1 MKKSHR
7 HVLESNGSNNKT
19 KKEKSIINRIIVD
32 VFQLNKTQTKINHT
46 LTDKKKHAKTNTETR
61 RNPSKTKKNK
71 TREQFTDMKIYCKE

>member
-7 HVLESNGSNNKT
+7 HVLESNDSNNKT

-46 LTDKKKHAKTNTETR
+46 LTDKKNTQKLTQRHEEILAKQ
-61 RNPSKTKKNK
+61 KTK
-71 TREQFTDMKIYCKE
+71 RENSLPT

>member
-1 MKKSHR
+1 MKKVR

-46 LTDKKKHAKTNTETR
+46 LTDKKHAKTNTETR
-61 RNPSKTKKNK
+61 IKPSKKKNK